1 MGVWVCGYMVIR
13 WVGGVENHIYGFMGL
28 RSTQGYICAHIAVYM
43 GTHKYVFMVLW
54 FSRRNAA
61 RSAVK
66 RLKNENVFI
75 NFSQTEILKH
85 FI

>member
-13 WVGGVENHIYGFMGL
+13 WVGGVENHIYGYMGL

-54 FSRRNAA
+54 FHAGTQH
-61 RSAVK
+61 AV
-66 RLKNENVFI
+66 L
-75 NFSQTEILKH
+75 SSD
-85 FI
+85 